1 MLDLLAEVLPMIT
14 GIVRFVRFVRFARI
28 AGFGAE
34 ADA

>member
-14 GIVRFVRFVRFARI
+14 GIVRFVRFARI